1 MLSETA
7 CPNKSGKSRLSAAKA
22 GLAGK
27 PLIVITAI
35 STLIF
40 SVACSTTTYVSL
52 TKNDKEQIE
61 KKLRYDEQDE
71 NIGAE
76 VTLLIEN
83 RTKIKG
89 ELLSVRDSTM
99 IICTEHSAT
108 DEDLAGLKYP
118 INTVQNDE
126 IQELII
132 AGDSYVWTGIGYGAL
147 GGAALLGIIVYAT
160 TPEDK
165 NSSGGYLKNEGIFSK
180 GGQTATGVILGA
192 LVGAI
197 AGGVVGHI
205 LSTDDVIF
213 QEIPPGY
220 DMSFL
225 LFFSRY
231 PDEEP
236 DYLRAKK

>member
-1 MLSETA
+1 MGDMKT
-7 CPNKSGKSRLSAAKA
+7 
-22 GLAGK
+22 
-27 PLIVITAI
+27 LILITAI

-40 SVACSTTTYVSL
+40 SVACSTTSYVSL
-52 TKNDKEQIE
+52 TKDNNEQIE
-61 KKLRYDEQDE
+61 QKLRYDEQDE
-71 NIGAE
+71 NVGAE
-76 VTLLIEN
+76 VTLLFEN
-83 RTKIKG
+83 RTEIKG

-108 DEDLAGLKYP
+108 DEELASLKYP

-160 TPEDK
+160 YTEGT
-165 NSSGGYLKNEGIFSK
+165 SRYFSEGIFTR

-225 LFFSRY
+225 KPLARY

-236 DYLRAKK
+236 EHLSAKKWGLEK